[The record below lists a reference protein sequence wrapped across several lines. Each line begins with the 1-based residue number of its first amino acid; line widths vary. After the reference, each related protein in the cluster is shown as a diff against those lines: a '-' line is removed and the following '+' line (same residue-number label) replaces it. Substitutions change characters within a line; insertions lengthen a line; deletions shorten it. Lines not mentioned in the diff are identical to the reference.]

1 MSTTSREQ
9 VSRILS
15 EAPPGAE
22 SAPAANLLPLVYD
35 ELRNLAHRYFRNER
49 RGHTL
54 QPTALVHEA
63 YLRLVDESR
72 VDWNGQAH
80 FRAVCARVMRQV
92 LIDYARSRSRERRG
106 GGQKRVVLESAI
118 APLHLDQV
126 DAVAL
131 DEALERLAALDERQA
146 RVVELRFFGGMSVD
160 EVASVLGISKRSVEG
175 DWTHAKAWLKSELS
189 RESGE

>member
-1 MSTTSREQ
+1 MSISREQ
-9 VSRILS
+9 VSRILCH
-15 EAPPGAE
+15 AGVGAD
-22 SAPAANLLPLVYD
+22 SQPAAKLLPLVYD
-35 ELRNLAHRYFRNER
+35 ELRNLARRYFRTER

-63 YLRLVDESR
+63 YLRLVDQSR

-80 FRAVCARVMRQV
+80 FRAVCARAMRQV

-106 GGQKRVVLESAI
+106 GGQKRVMLESI
-118 APLHLDQV
+118 TAPLHLDTV

-131 DEALERLAALDERQA
+131 DEALERLALLDARQA

-160 EVASVLGISKRSVEG
+160 EVAKVLGISKRSAEG

-189 RESGE
+189 REPAE

>member
-1 MSTTSREQ
+1 MTKTSREQ
-9 VSRILS
+9 ISRILG
-15 EAPPGAE
+15 EGPPGAD
-22 SAPAANLLPLVYD
+22 SPAAAKLLPLVYD
-35 ELRNLAHRYFRNER
+35 ELRNMARRYFRNER

-63 YLRLVDESR
+63 FLRLVDETR

-80 FRAVCARVMRQV
+80 FRAVCARAMRQV

-106 GGQKRVVLESAI
+106 GGQKRVILESMT
-118 APLHLDQV
+118 APLHLDAV

-131 DEALERLAALDERQA
+131 DEALERLAALDARQA

-160 EVASVLGISKRSVEG
+160 EVAKVLGISKRSAEG
-175 DWTHAKAWLKSELS
+175 DWTHAKAWLKSEMS
-189 RESGE
+189 RELDE